1 MSNLSIDMIVCE
13 FFNAAYALVVKVALS
28 IHPPNPVLG
37 IVLGVLSQET
47 QPNSDHINIDE
58 PIKVNCA

>member
-1 MSNLSIDMIVCE
+1 MIVCE
-13 FFNAAYALVVKVALS
+13 FFNAAYTLVVKVALS

-37 IVLGVLSQET
+37 IVLGVLSQEA